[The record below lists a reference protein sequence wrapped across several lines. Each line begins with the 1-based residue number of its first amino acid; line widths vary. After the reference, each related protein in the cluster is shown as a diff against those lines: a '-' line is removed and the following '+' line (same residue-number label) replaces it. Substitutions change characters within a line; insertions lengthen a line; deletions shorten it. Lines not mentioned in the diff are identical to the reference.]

1 MSDEILRNRVKELS
15 LKWKECKEPRYI
27 QEAIDV
33 AKRIEN
39 GKAQSFLEILN
50 ALAEAVTN

>member
-1 MSDEILRNRVKELS
+1 MSDELLRNKVKELS
-15 LKWKECKEPRYI
+15 LKWKESKEPHYI
-27 QEAIDV
+27 QEAIDI

-50 ALAEAVTN
+50 ALAEATTN

>member
-1 MSDEILRNRVKELS
+1 MSDEDLKNKVKELS
-15 LKWKECKEPRYI
+15 LKWKASKEPHYI
-27 QEAIDV
+27 QEAIDI

-50 ALAEAVTN
+50 ALAGAN

>member
-1 MSDEILRNRVKELS
+1 MSDEFLKNKVKELS
-15 LKWKECKEPRYI
+15 HKWKENKEPHYI
-27 QEAIDV
+27 QEAIDI

>member
-1 MSDEILRNRVKELS
+1 MSDELLRSKVKELS
-15 LKWKECKEPRYI
+15 LKWKESKEPHYI
-27 QEAIDV
+27 QEAIDI